1 MPVCEKATLLALTN
15 LIPGHETAFPG
26 PPTCCRIWI
35 RKLHQSES
43 VFSSHKDNGQ
53 DAGGPSMTV
62 STNTSACLWSPL
74 QDLRSVHYQQKVVPQ
89 KVFNWTKVFSPW
101 SERPPAL
108 LQATITVNPSKTVE
122 SQQQKTAVSLKQ
134 RSLCLSLLR
143 PAEIQLLVSVPLL
156 VVDML
161 LKWNRCLHWLNLR
174 SGDGNYRRG

>member
-1 MPVCEKATLLALTN
+1 MWESNSPCTNKFNTRAWNSHSRSTN
-15 LIPGHETAFPG
+15 LLQNLNQKPL
-26 PPTCCRIWI
+26 W
-35 RKLHQSES
+35 KWKY
-43 VFSSHKDNGQ
+43 FSSHKDNGQ
-53 DAGGPSMTV
+53 DAGVPSMTV

-74 QDLRSVHYQQKVVPQ
+74 QDWRSVHYQQKVVPQ
-89 KVFNWTKVFSPW
+89 KVFNWTKVFSPR